1 MYTILNKNR
10 VLHAF
15 VLTSLVTAVSPVS
28 DVMSETEIRG
38 SGDFKF
44 SVEWSDGEI
53 VQQELGIGL
62 KRIPFGSS
70 LDDLL
75 QDGFSCSP
83 MAHDP
88 KLHQCEK
95 SSPKMT
101 FLGQPAKGIA
111 FARDAFPIDY
121 AVIETRIPHSQIREA
136 LNAKYEATPFVQ
148 TQGWGKDYSE
158 KYSSF
163 YWVFADRGVIELEV
177 TGSSPFAE
185 RIRLYSSTSS
195 EQKRYLFAREAL
207 KELSPELDPED
218 L

>member
-1 MYTILNKNR
+1 MYTFLTKNR
-10 VLHAF
+10 ARHTF

-28 DVMSETEIRG
+28 DVMSEIEIRG

-53 VQQELGIGL
+53 VQQDLGIGL
-62 KRIPFGSS
+62 KKIPFGSS

-75 QDGFSCSP
+75 QNGFSCSP
-83 MAHDP
+83 MTHDP
-88 KLHQCEK
+88 KLHKCEK

-111 FARDAFPIDY
+111 FARDAFSIDY
-121 AVIETRIPHSQIREA
+121 AVIETKIPHSQIRKA

-158 KYSSF
+158 KHSSF
-163 YWVFADRGVIELEV
+163 YWVFADRGVVELEV
-177 TGSSPFAE
+177 KGSSPFAD
-185 RIRLYSSTSS
+185 RIRLYASTNTSN
-195 EQKRYLFAREAL
+195 EYLFARESL
-207 KELSPELDPED
+207 KELSPTLDLD
-218 L
+218 DS